1 LIIKIEKKWWICEMF
16 FNNKSI
22 FFNNKL
28 YIYIFIMFEKK
39 YLYIYI
45 SGLLKKYNEIKSK
58 WYFLSMAYKDRFFIH
73 EYITSNV

>member
-1 LIIKIEKKWWICEMF
+1 M
-16 FNNKSI
+16 
-22 FFNNKL
+22 
-28 YIYIFIMFEKK
+28 YIFIIFEKK